1 MDLQAIEADIKQG
14 MSRAEVELTAD
25 ENKLSL
31 RVVSEEFAGLSKVK
45 RQQKIYGLLNVRIKS
60 GEIHALSME
69 TLTPTEAGQ

>member
-14 MSRAEVELTAD
+14 MSWAEVELAAD

-31 RVVSEEFAGLSKVK
+31 RVVSEDFSGLGRVK
-45 RQQKIYGLLNVRIKS
+45 RQQKIYGLLDARIKS